1 MTIRVLAV
9 ADSDSYLKWACA
21 TLDRIGAPE
30 DEGLARSAVLV
41 HTPIV
46 PTTNQIAAAVAGSS
60 VVRPPVLSLRELK
73 THVRETRPDVVLVA
87 ATGPVA
93 EMVARIVVRA
103 DPANRPALVTGLP
116 GMALPATPRGAAWR
130 RWCDAFVVHS
140 RHEIDAYRDAFAQ
153 QDVSPRI
160 VLGHLPFL
168 ERLTAIPSLPAERV
182 VFAAQAKVP
191 EARDDRVRLLAGL
204 AHLTEEGFEVIVK
217 LRARKGE
224 RQTHNEM
231 HPYDELWDAEHQRLG
246 YRSDAVRFVD
256 GPMAEW
262 LQPGTALVTVSS
274 TAALESLA
282 LHLQTAIIDDFGVD
296 AALLNEPFVGSGCMV
311 SLADTGKAFRGSG
324 PVPDPA
330 WLDDNYLHTT
340 ESELPRAIAELAEL
354 RASGGLTAL
363 PDVEPWSARRH
374 AKVVA
379 QSVLPASV
387 YGAILATGR
396 PVKRALERVTG
407 GDTPR

>member
-30 DEGLARSAVLV
+30 DEGLERSAVLV
-41 HTPIV
+41 RTPII

-60 VVRPPVLSLRELK
+60 VVRPPVLGLRDLK
-73 THVRETRPDVVLVA
+73 RHVRETHPDVVLVA

-103 DPANRPALVTGLP
+103 DPASRPALVTGLP
-116 GMALPATPRGAAWR
+116 GMALPATDRGAAWR

-140 RHEIDAYRDAFAQ
+140 RREIEAYREAFAA
-153 QDVSPRI
+153 QDAQPRI
-160 VLGHLPFL
+160 VLAHLPFL
-168 ERLTAIPSLPAERV
+168 ERLTAIPSRPTERV

-191 EARDDRVRLLAGL
+191 QERGDRVRLLDGL
-204 AHLTEEGFEVIVK
+204 AHLATDGFEVIVK

-224 RQTHNEM
+224 RQTHNEA
-231 HPYDELWDAEHQRLG
+231 HPYDELWDTEHERLG
-246 YRSDAVRFVD
+246 HRSDAMRFVD

-282 LHLQTAIIDDFGVD
+282 LHLPTALVDDFGVD
-296 AALLNEPFVGSGCMV
+296 DTLLNEPFAGSGCMV
-311 SLADTGKAFRGSG
+311 SLAEVGRTFRENG
-324 PVPDPA
+324 PVPDA
-330 WLDDNYLHTT
+330 GWLDDNYLHAT
-340 ESELPRAIAELAEL
+340 ESELPEAVAELATL
-354 RASGGLTAL
+354 RASGTLSAL
-363 PDVEPWSARRH
+363 PDVEPWSGRRH

-379 QSVLPASV
+379 QSVLPAPV
-387 YGAILATGR
+387 YDAILSTGR
-396 PVKRALERVTG
+396 PVKRALDRVTRTTG
-407 GDTPR
+407 

>member
-21 TLDRIGAPE
+21 TLDQIGAPE
-30 DEGLARSAVLV
+30 DEELARSAVLV

-60 VVRPPVLSLRELK
+60 VVRPPVLKLRELRA
-73 THVRETRPDVVLVA
+73 HVRATQPDVVLVA

-103 DPANRPALVTGLP
+103 DPANRPVLLSGLP

-140 RHEIDAYRDAFAQ
+140 RHEVTAYLDAFAAQ
-153 QDVSPRI
+153 GVSPRI
-160 VLGHLPFL
+160 VLTHLPFL
-168 ERLTAIPSLPAERV
+168 ERLTAIPVRPTERV

-191 EARDDRVRLLAGL
+191 EAREDRVQLLDGL
-204 AHLTEEGFEVIVK
+204 ARLTDQGFEVIVK
-217 LRARKGE
+217 LRARQGE
-224 RQTHNEM
+224 RQTHNEL
-231 HPYDELWDAEHQRLG
+231 HPYDELWDAEHTRLG
-246 YRSDAVRFVD
+246 HRSDALRFVD

-282 LHLQTAIIDDFGVD
+282 LHLQTAIIDDFGVSTE
-296 AALLNEPFVGSGCMV
+296 LLNEPFAGSGCV
-311 SLADTGKAFRGSG
+311 LSLADAGKAFRENG
-324 PVPDPA
+324 PVPDAA
-330 WLDDNYLHTT
+330 WLDDNYLHST
-340 ESELPRAIAELAEL
+340 ESELPRAVVDLAAL
-354 RASGGLTAL
+354 RASGGLTPL
-363 PDVEPWSARRH
+363 TDVEPVLRRRH
-374 AKVVA
+374 LRVVA
-379 QSVLPASV
+379 QSVMPPSL
-387 YGAILATGR
+387 YGAALATLR
-396 PVKRALERVTG
+396 PVKRALDRVTG
-407 GDTPR
+407 TADNR

>member
-41 HTPIV
+41 RTPIV

-73 THVRETRPDVVLVA
+73 EHVREARPDVVLVA

-116 GMALPATPRGAAWR
+116 GMALPATPRGTAWR

-140 RHEIDAYRDAFAQ
+140 RREIAAYRDAFAAH
-153 QDVSPRI
+153 DAAPRV

-168 ERLTAIPSLPAERV
+168 ERLTAIPSRPTERV

-191 EARDDRVRLLAGL
+191 NDRDDRVRLLDGL
-204 AHLTEEGFEVIVK
+204 AHLTNEGFEVIVK

-224 RQTHNEM
+224 RQTHNEA
-231 HPYDELWDAEHQRLG
+231 HPYDELWDAEHERLG
-246 YRSDAVRFVD
+246 HRSDAVRFVD

-282 LHLQTAIIDDFGVD
+282 LHLPTALVDDFGVD
-296 AALLNEPFVGSGCMV
+296 ATLLNEPFAGSGCMI
-311 SLADTGKAFRGSG
+311 SLADVGKAFHEGG
-324 PVPDPA
+324 PVPDA
-330 WLDDNYLHTT
+330 GWLDENYLHAA
-340 ESELPRAIAELAEL
+340 ESELPDAIAELARL
-354 RASGGLTAL
+354 RAAGDLNPL

-379 QSVLPASV
+379 QSVLPPSV

-396 PVKRALERVTG
+396 PVKRALDKVTG
-407 GDTPR
+407 TS